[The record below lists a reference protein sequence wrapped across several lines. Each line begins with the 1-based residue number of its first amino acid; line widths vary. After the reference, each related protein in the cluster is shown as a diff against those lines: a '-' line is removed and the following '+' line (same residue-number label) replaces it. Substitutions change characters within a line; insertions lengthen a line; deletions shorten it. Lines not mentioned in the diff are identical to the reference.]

1 MYIYD
6 ISSGVYSIFFA
17 VVTAVVID
25 RVHLQNITMTMLII
39 SKKEQLEDL
48 IFKAVHRGVTKIKG
62 IGAYSGEETN
72 ILLTVVS
79 KDEALILRKI
89 LCDYDENVFIIEDE
103 SINVVGNFQK
113 RL

>member
-1 MYIYD
+1 M
-6 ISSGVYSIFFA
+6 
-17 VVTAVVID
+17 
-25 RVHLQNITMTMLII
+25 
-39 SKKEQLEDL
+39 

-62 IGAYSGEETN
+62 IGANSGEETN

-103 SINVVGNFQK
+103 SINVVRKLSKRIIKNFS
-113 RL
+113 